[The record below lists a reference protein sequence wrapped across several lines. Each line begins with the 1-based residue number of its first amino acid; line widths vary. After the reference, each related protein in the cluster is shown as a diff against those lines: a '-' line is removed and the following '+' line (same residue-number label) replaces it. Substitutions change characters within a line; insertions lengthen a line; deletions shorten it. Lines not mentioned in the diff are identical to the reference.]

1 MNETKRVPLPRIETV
16 TVAIVARNEAATIGA
31 VFEDIKAQEFP
42 HDRMEVLL
50 IDSAST
56 DETKLL
62 MKEFE
67 RDDVVSVTPFRRVAV
82 LDNPRKI
89 LPAGCNVMLEHYT
102 GDALVRIDAHAR
114 IPADFVVRCVE
125 VLEEGECVCGGPRPT
140 VAHPSTSWSETL
152 LVAEESAFGSSIA
165 DYRKGV
171 GNRYVSSAFHAM
183 FRREVIET
191 VGVYDERL
199 VRTEDNDYFYRVR
212 QAGYH
217 IRFDDRVRSEQI
229 ARNTFSR
236 MIKQKYGNGFWIGKT
251 LKIAPK
257 CVSTFHLVPFAFVVA
272 LIACLA
278 VGFAWSWV
286 PLLAL
291 CGLYLAVDLSIS
303 VLAII
308 ACRKRYAQML
318 ALPLIFPAIHLSY
331 GWGTLRGIFGL
342 DGR

>member
-1 MNETKRVPLPRIETV
+1 MEEANRTLLSHIENV
-16 TVAIVARNEAATIGA
+16 TVAVVAHNEAATIGA
-31 VFEDIKAQEFP
+31 VFEDLKNQEFP
-42 HDRMEVLL
+42 HGRIEVLL

-62 MKEFE
+62 MKKFE
-67 RDDVVSVTPFRRVAV
+67 GDNAASAVPFRRVAV
-82 LDNPRKI
+82 LDNPGKI
-89 LPAGCNVMLEHYT
+89 LPAGCNVMLEHFT

-114 IPADFVVRCVE
+114 IPDDFVARCVE

-152 LVAEESAFGSSIA
+152 LVAEESAFGSSFA
-165 DYRKGV
+165 DYRKEV

-183 FRREVIET
+183 FRREVVET
-191 VGVYDERL
+191 VGAYDERL
-199 VRTEDNDYFYRVR
+199 ARTEDNDYFYRIR
-212 QAGYH
+212 QAGYR

-229 ARNTFSR
+229 ARNTFAR

-257 CVSTFHLVPFAFVVA
+257 CVSMFHLVPFVFVAALIVCFVV
-272 LIACLA
+272 
-278 VGFAWSWV
+278 GFVWSWV

-291 CGLYLAVDLSIS
+291 CGLYLAADLSIS

-318 ALPLIFPAIHLSY
+318 ALPLIFLAIHLSY

>member
-1 MNETKRVPLPRIETV
+1 MESSCPLV
-16 TVAIVARNEAATIGA
+16 SLCVVARNEEEFIPGLLS
-31 VFEDIKAQEFP
+31 DIEAQGYP
-42 HDRMEVLL
+42 HERMEVVLV
-50 IDSAST
+50 DSLST
-56 DETKLL
+56 DRTKEI
-62 MKEFE
+62 MQAF
-67 RDDVVSVTPFRRVAV
+67 V
-82 LDNPRKI
+82 LDDTGFWGVKVLENERVTQA
-89 LPAGCNVMLEHYT
+89 AGWNVAIE
-102 GDALVRIDAHAR
+102 GSSGEVVIRVDAHAS
-114 IPADFVVRCVE
+114 IPCDFVEMNVE
-125 VLEEGECVCGGPRPT
+125 VLSEGYSVCGGPRPT
-140 VAHPSTSWSETL
+140 IVKNPTPWKETL
-152 LVAEESAFGSSIA
+152 HLAEESAFGSTVA
-165 DYRKGV
+165 DYRKDAESDK
-171 GNRYVSSAFHAM
+171 NVSSVFHGAY
-183 FRREVIET
+183 RRT
-191 VGVYDERL
+191 VFDEAGLFDERL
-199 VRTEDNDYFYRVR
+199 RRTEDNELHYRIR
-212 QAGYH
+212 QKGYE
-217 IRFDDRVRSEQI
+217 IRYSLRIRSAQY
-229 ARNTFSR
+229 ARHTLKG